1 MARAPFLVDPKGTAT
16 KVRAAL
22 AAARKRTG
30 NEGHLVALSAGGL
43 LLAFVLLAA
52 LAPLAMGA
60 PDFVSTLTGFV
71 IFGLVVVATGLGI
84 LALWRMIKAGAME
97 GTSPAQGG
105 NVIYSQSAIDAALS
119 DAQDAG
125 LRAFSTPRLQDAIT
139 GRLCGRP
146 IAICTSDGA
155 TFAVL
160 RLREVEPA
168 TLLLTPS
175 QEPWPYAFPADGA
188 LTPIQAPQG
197 VNALAWST
205 QHEAGQALMTKLAA
219 ALTIS
224 QTGGA
229 VPFVSVRGRALVMM
243 WPTGDVA
250 TAGLIAGEVAKAFG
264 NVD

>member
-1 MARAPFLVDPKGTAT
+1 MAKAPFLFDPKGAAT

-22 AAARKRTG
+22 AAARTRTG

-60 PDFVSTLTGFV
+60 PDIVSTLTGFV

-97 GTSPAQGG
+97 GASPAQGTTS
-105 NVIYSQSAIDAALS
+105 VFSQSAIDAALS
-119 DAQDAG
+119 DAHEAG
-125 LRAFSTPRLQDAIT
+125 LRAFSTPTLQDAIT

-146 IAICTSDGA
+146 IAICTADGA

-160 RLREVEPA
+160 RLREAAPA
-168 TLLLTPS
+168 TLLLTPN
-175 QEPWPYAFPADGA
+175 QQPWPYAFPADGP
-188 LTPIQAPQG
+188 LTPVQAPQG
-197 VNALAWST
+197 VDALAWST
-205 QHEAGQALMTKLAA
+205 KFEVGQALIAKLAP
-219 ALTIS
+219 ALTMS

-229 VPFVSVRGRALVMM
+229 VPFVSVRGRALVLM
-243 WPTGDVA
+243 WPQGEVT
-250 TAGLIAGEVAKAFG
+250 TAGLILGEVAKAFG
-264 NVD
+264 DLD